1 MLLEF
6 ESYLKDKF
14 PYLLKEKSILCC
26 SGGIDSVVL
35 FHLMLSLSKDFVVA
49 HCNFKLRG
57 IESDQDEDFVRDLCK
72 ENSIKFYT
80 KSFDVKK
87 IKAHSNKSIQ
97 MIARD
102 LRYVFFDQ
110 LSSDLNIKHV
120 LTAHHL
126 NDSLEGFIINISR
139 GSGLDGLTGI
149 PIENNKI
156 KRPLI
161 CFEKSK
167 IIEYAKSNNLNWRED
182 SSNKTD
188 SYLRNQIRNNIIPEF
203 EKLEGNFIKN
213 FKKSIS
219 YLQISNTIIHGK
231 INELKKNLLEYR
243 GDEIAIKIKNLQEVN
258 SEAFLYYFLR
268 DFGFIDWNN
277 IFKLIHSESGKKVL
291 SESHILFRNKL
302 ELILRPVKQIKKI
315 NHLINDIN
323 NPFFINNSFQIK
335 FKKTT
340 KISKNNSNVVTVDI
354 QKLKFPLLVRNFKD
368 GDSFYPFGMDGN
380 KKVGKFLKDNNVN
393 HVDKQSAVVLVN
405 GDNKIIWVIGMR
417 LDNRFSV
424 LENTQKLLNIEYCK
438 KN

>member
-1 MLLEF
+1 MQLEF
-6 ESYLKDKF
+6 ISHLKDNY
-14 PYLLKEKSILCC
+14 PYLIKEKSIVCC

-35 FHLMLSLSKDFVVA
+35 LSLMLSVSKDFVVA

-57 IESDQDEDFVRDLCK
+57 DESDGDEEFVRDLCK
-72 ENSIKFYT
+72 ENSIKFFT
-80 KSFDVKK
+80 KSFNVKK
-87 IKAHSNKSIQ
+87 IKANSNKSTQ

-102 LRYVFFDQ
+102 LRYDFFEQ
-110 LSSDLNIKHV
+110 LSLDLKIKHI

-161 CFEKSK
+161 GFEKSK
-167 IIEYAKSNNLNWRED
+167 IINYANLNNLNWRED

-188 SYLRNQIRNNIIPEF
+188 SYLRNKIRNNIIPEF

-219 YLQISNTIIHGK
+219 YLQISNTIIHDK
-231 INELKKNLLEYR
+231 INELKNDLLEYR
-243 GDEIAIKIKNLQEVN
+243 GNEIAIKIRNLQKVN

-268 DFGFIDWNN
+268 EFGFIDWDN
-277 IFKLIHSESGKKVL
+277 IFNLKDSESGKKIL
-291 SESHILFRNKL
+291 SKSHILFRNKL
-302 ELILRPVKQIKKI
+302 ELILRPIQENKKI
-315 NHLINDIN
+315 NYPINDIN
-323 NPFFINNSFQIK
+323 NPILINNSFQIK
-335 FKKTT
+335 FKKST
-340 KISKNNSNVVTVDI
+340 KISKHNNIITVDSD
-354 QKLKFPLLVRNFKD
+354 KLKFPLLVRNFKK
-368 GDSFYPFGMDGN
+368 GDSFYPFGMDGI
-380 KKVGKFLKDNNVN
+380 KKVGKYLKDNNVN
-393 HVDKQSAVVLVN
+393 HLDKQSAVVLVN
-405 GDNKIIWVIGMR
+405 GDNKIIWVLGMR

-424 LENTQKLLNIEYCK
+424 LENTQKLLDIEYCK

>member
-1 MLLEF
+1 MLIEF

-35 FHLMLSLSKDFVVA
+35 FYLMLSLSKDFVVA
-49 HCNFKLRG
+49 HCNFKLRD

-87 IKAHSNKSIQ
+87 IKAHSNKSTQ

-102 LRYVFFDQ
+102 LRYNFFDQ
-110 LSSDLNIKHV
+110 LSSDLNIKHI

-167 IIEYAKSNNLNWRED
+167 IIDYAKSNNLNWRED

-188 SYLRNQIRNNIIPEF
+188 SYLRNKIRNNIIPEF

-213 FKKSIS
+213 FKNSIS
-219 YLQISNTIIHGK
+219 YLQISNKIIHGK
-231 INELKKNLLEYR
+231 INELKKNLLDYR
-243 GDEIAIKIKNLQEVN
+243 ADEIAINIRDLHKIN
-258 SEAFLYYFLR
+258 SKAFLYYFLR
-268 DFGFIDWNN
+268 DFGFIDWDK
-277 IFKLIHSESGKKVL
+277 IYKLIDSQSGKKIL
-291 SESHILFRNKL
+291 SESHILFRNKE
-302 ELILRPVKQIKKI
+302 ELILRPILEIKKI
-315 NHLINDIN
+315 NYIINDIN
-323 NPFFINNSFQIK
+323 NPVSINNGFQIQ
-335 FKKTT
+335 FKKTAKMT
-340 KISKNNSNVVTVDI
+340 KGNNVVTVDSE
-354 QKLKFPLLVRNFKD
+354 KLRFPLLLRNFKD
-368 GDSFYPFGMDGN
+368 GDSFYPFGMNGS
-380 KKVGKFLKDNNVN
+380 KKVGKFLKDSNIN
-393 HVDKQSAVVLVN
+393 HLDKASVPVLVN
-405 GDNKIIWVIGMR
+405 RDNKIIWVVGMR
-417 LDNRFSV
+417 LDNRFCVS
-424 LENTQKLLNIEYCK
+424 ENTQELLNIFYCK
-438 KN
+438 KD